1 MEVKLDDPVF
11 RKTIHSPVGDLL
23 LVFNNTHLISLRYFE
38 VSSLELQILP
48 IDKFKSQGNSLF
60 KEIEEQITS
69 YFDGTLKKF
78 NLPLDES
85 GTPFQ
90 KEVWSQLR
98 NIPFGETISYR
109 MLAERL
115 GDSKKIRAAAS
126 ANGKNP
132 IMLINPCHRVIGI
145 DGKMVGYVGGIERK
159 RKLILHEQNI
169 SKQKGLLF

>member
-1 MEVKLDDPVF
+1 MEVKLDELVF
-11 RKTIHSPVGDLL
+11 RKTIHSPLGDLL
-23 LVFNNTHLISLRYFE
+23 LVFNNTHLISLSFFDDAF
-38 VSSLELQILP
+38 LESKMFP
-48 IDKFKSQGNSLF
+48 VDHTKSQENSLF
-60 KEIEEQITS
+60 KEIEEQITA
-69 YFDGTLKKF
+69 YFAGNLKKF
-78 NLPLDES
+78 NLPLYET

-109 MLAERL
+109 TLAERL
-115 GDSKKIRAAAS
+115 GDPKKIRAAAS

-145 DGKMVGYVGGIERK
+145 DGQMVGYVGGIDRK

-169 SKQKGLLF
+169 SKQKELLF

>member
-1 MEVKLDDPVF
+1 MEVKLDEPVF
-11 RKTIHSPVGDLL
+11 RKTINSPVGDLL
-23 LVFNNTHLISLRYFE
+23 LIFNNTHLISLGYFDNA
-38 VSSLELQILP
+38 SLESTIFST
-48 IDKFKSQGNSLF
+48 DFEKSQENSLF
-60 KEIEEQITS
+60 KEIEGQITA
-69 YFDGTLKKF
+69 YFAGTLKNF
-78 NLPLDES
+78 NLPLDEL

-90 KEVWSQLR
+90 KEVWCQLR

-109 MLAERL
+109 TLAERL
-115 GDSKKIRAAAS
+115 GDPKKIRAAAS

-169 SKQKGLLF
+169 SKQTELLF